1 MERIKEIAGLAA
13 VTLLLS
19 LLTWGLASSYLEEY
33 NLFSAEPTTL
43 TVTEKTGAKGL
54 FTPPSYYVR
63 GILPNGKESQTL
75 NRISKRQMMEIE
87 KDDSLGGYSSGPSNF
102 STIHD
107 IVMDSIFYLAG
118 ILTLGFFAF
127 CCLVATVLSIPA
139 LDRLEQNRSYKRNVK
154 RKRIKREKPEKEG
167 KGWGI
172 VSVILL
178 FFLFFLGRFG
188 WNLVRKLLPFGKTD
202 TDAMIFDRYS
212 DVTYRKYQDS
222 IYELTVSFEDQAG
235 HNIQVIKNVTRH
247 TYQQYDIGDKLPITF
262 NNANPYDVFVQATS
276 IKNFF
281 QMAMTWESF
290 IYGVLLAVSAFV
302 GWAFYDSRL
311 KKKWQKSRDQ

>member
-19 LLTWGLASSYLEEY
+19 LLTWGPASSYLEEY
-33 NLFSAEPTTL
+33 NLFSADPTSV
-43 TVTEKTGAKGL
+43 TVTEKTGTKGL

-63 GILPNGKESQTL
+63 VILPNGKESQTL

-87 KDDSLGGYSSGPSNF
+87 KDDSLSGYSSGPSDF

-107 IVMDSIFYLAG
+107 IVIDSIFYLAG

-127 CCLVATVLSIPA
+127 CCLVATVLSFPA

-154 RKRIKREKPEKEG
+154 RKRIKREKQEKEG

-188 WNLVRKLLPFGKTD
+188 WNLIRKLLPFGKTG

-247 TYQQYDIGDKLPITF
+247 TYQQYDIGDNCRSLSTMQILTMCLSMP
-262 NNANPYDVFVQATS
+262 
-276 IKNFF
+276 
-281 QMAMTWESF
+281 
-290 IYGVLLAVSAFV
+290 LL
-302 GWAFYDSRL
+302 SRTRSS
-311 KKKWQKSRDQ
+311 WP